1 MASPE
6 PHAELMEKILND
18 GLSPEQEQAAV
29 ESCARARPAVI
40 PSLLSILLG
49 QKQRYK
55 ILYEESEA
63 KRADLAKAVLEPPW
77 HPAMYLGTG
86 ARGRALVVHGG
97 RPLCVGIA
105 ADVDPDKL
113 RRGCSVLLNGHL
125 NMLVDLAT
133 DLRRTGTVGLFS
145 RFHGERQALLRGP
158 SDEEFVVDLAED
170 LLAGGLANGDQLVFD
185 REARIAWDKIATVHQ
200 HRGLLE
206 ELPLDVRIEELGGVR
221 QVFDE
226 ILGEL
231 KLHLFHPDEVARYRL
246 PRIKGQ
252 LLCGPPGTGKTSLVQ
267 ALANHLIRVEG
278 VDVKAYKVPP
288 GGHRVMW
295 FGQSEK
301 RVKGLFRAI
310 CDAADEAPGRF
321 IIAFFDDMD
330 TLGGRENQMP
340 GDIDA
345 RLMPCFL
352 QEVDN
357 IRNPRI
363 MLIGATNMESR
374 LDDALIRPGRFGA
387 IHRVGRPGREQARE
401 IFSCHLTSDLPLA
414 GGDAP
419 QMIDQA
425 LAALYAP
432 NGELATLATLTFRDG
447 TRRPLTASQVM
458 SGALIAA
465 VVGRAKRR
473 ACYRGLDGASAGI
486 ASADL
491 MASLAAE
498 LTAVAAR
505 LRPGAS
511 LTQMLGLPQDMDVVR
526 VEPRSADAPLR
537 AQFLRPA

>member
-40 PSLLSILLG
+40 PSLLSLLVG

-55 ILYEESEA
+55 TLYEESEA
-63 KRADLAKAVLEPPW
+63 KQQELAKAIQEPPW
-77 HPAMYLGTG
+77 HPAMFLDAG
-86 ARGRALVVHGG
+86 ARGRAVVIHGA
-97 RPLCVGIA
+97 RQICVGIA
-105 ADVDPDKL
+105 SDVDRGKL

-125 NMLVDLAT
+125 NMLVDLAP
-133 DLRRTGTVGLFS
+133 DLPRTGTVGLFS
-145 RFHGERQALLRGP
+145 RFHGHRQALLRGP

-185 REARIAWDKIATVHQ
+185 REARLAWDKVATAHQ

-206 ELPLDVRIEELGGVR
+206 ELPLDVRIEDLGGVR
-221 QVFDE
+221 EVFDE

-231 KLHLFHPDEVARYRL
+231 KLHLFHKDEVARYRL
-246 PRIKGQ
+246 APIKGQ

-295 FGQSEK
+295 FGESEK
-301 RVKGLFRAI
+301 RVKELFKAI
-310 CDAADEAPGRF
+310 SDAAEVPGRF
-321 IIAFFDDMD
+321 VLAFFDDMD

-340 GDIDA
+340 GDVDA

-352 QEVDN
+352 QGVDA

-374 LDDALIRPGRFGA
+374 LDEALIRPGRFGA
-387 IHRVGRPGREQARE
+387 VHRVGRPNREQARQ
-401 IFSCHLTSDLPLA
+401 IFSCHLTPDLPLA
-414 GGDAP
+414 DGGAP
-419 QMIDQA
+419 AMIDAA
-425 LAALYAP
+425 LAATYAP
-432 NGELATLATLTFRDG
+432 NGELGTLATLTFRDG
-447 TRRPLTASQVM
+447 ARRPLAAPQVM

-465 VVGRAKRR
+465 VVNRAKRR
-473 ACYRGLDGASAGI
+473 GCFRGLDGGPAAVTL
-486 ASADL
+486 ADL
-491 MASLAAE
+491 MESLAME
-498 LTAVAAR
+498 LSAIAGR
-505 LRPGAS
+505 LRPGAA

-526 VEPRSADAPLR
+526 VEPRSAGAPLR
-537 AQFLRPA
+537 AQFLRAV

>member
-40 PSLLSILLG
+40 PSLLSVLLG

-55 ILYEESEA
+55 TLYEESEA
-63 KRADLAKAVLEPPW
+63 KRQELAKAIQEPPW
-77 HPAMYLGTG
+77 HPAMFLDPG
-86 ARGRALVVHGG
+86 ARGRAVVIHEG
-97 RPLCVGIA
+97 RRLWVGIA
-105 ADVDPDKL
+105 SDVDRSKL

-125 NMLVDLAT
+125 NMLVDLAAE
-133 DLRRTGTVGLFS
+133 LPRTGAVGVFS
-145 RFHGERQALLRGP
+145 RFHNDRQGLMRGAM
-158 SDEEFVVDLAED
+158 DEEFIVDLAED
-170 LLAGGLANGDQLVFD
+170 LLSGGLANGDQLVFD
-185 REARIAWDKIATVHQ
+185 REGRIAWDKVATAHQ

-206 ELPLDVRIEELGGVR
+206 ELPLDVRIEDLGGVR
-221 QVFDE
+221 EVFDE

-231 KLHLFHPDEVARYRL
+231 KLHLFHRDEVARYRL
-246 PRIKGQ
+246 AAIKGQ

-267 ALANHLIRVEG
+267 ALANYLIRVEG

-288 GGHRVMW
+288 GGHRVKW
-295 FGQSEK
+295 FGDSERRIK
-301 RVKGLFRAI
+301 ELFKAI
-310 CDAADEAPGRF
+310 ADAAEVPGRF

-330 TLGGRENQMP
+330 TLGSRDHQMAE
-340 GDIDA
+340 IDA

-352 QEVDN
+352 QEVDS

-374 LDDALIRPGRFGA
+374 LDEALIRPGRFGA
-387 IHRVGRPGREQARE
+387 IHRVSRPNREQARQ
-401 IFSCHLTSDLPLA
+401 IFGCHLAADLPLA
-414 GGDAP
+414 DGEAP
-419 QMIDQA
+419 AMIEQA
-425 LAALYAP
+425 LAATYAP

-447 TRRPLTASQVM
+447 TRRPLTAPQVM

-465 VVGRAKRR
+465 VVNRAKRR
-473 ACYRGLDGASAGI
+473 GCFRGLDGGPAGI

-491 MASLAAE
+491 MESLAVE
-498 LTAVAAR
+498 LSAIAGR
-505 LRPGAS
+505 LRPGAA

-526 VEPRSADAPLR
+526 VDPRPADAPLR
-537 AQFLRPA
+537 AQFLRAV